1 MERFPTR
8 ILLAT
13 DGSECGE
20 SAGRVAVDLA
30 NRSGAELDV
39 VHAFTGNPLWRTLAF
54 WNLVGG
60 IVGALAAAVPGLIDY
75 TELKGRA
82 RRIANWH
89 MALNLGVTALFVV
102 NVLLRTTW
110 GSRFIDGSSWIPL
123 GLSVIGNAVLG
134 VSGWLGGEMVYVERV
149 GVEEPRD
156 RGLDSTRRR
165 VG

>member
-1 MERFPTR
+1 MAQTRARIARHPIHPMLVVFPIGLWVTA
-8 ILLAT
+8 L
-13 DGSECGE
+13 
-20 SAGRVAVDLA
+20 VF
-30 NRSGAELDV
+30 DV
-39 VHAFTGNPLWRTLAF
+39 VYAFTGNPLWRTLAF

-75 TELKGRA
+75 SEMTGRA

-110 GSRFIDGSSWIPL
+110 GSRFIDGNSWIPL
-123 GLSVIGNAVLG
+123 ALSVIGNAVLG

-149 GVEEPRD
+149 GVEDPPD
-156 RGLDSTRRR
+156 RGLNSARRR

>member
-1 MERFPTR
+1 MAQTRARIGRHPIHPMLVVFPIGLWVTA
-8 ILLAT
+8 L
-13 DGSECGE
+13 
-20 SAGRVAVDLA
+20 VF
-30 NRSGAELDV
+30 DV
-39 VHAFTGNPLWRTLAF
+39 VHAFTGTPLWRTLAF

-75 TELKGRA
+75 TEMKGRA

-110 GSRFIDGSSWIPL
+110 GSRFIDGDSWIPL
-123 GLSVIGNAVLG
+123 ALSVIGNAVLG

-149 GVEEPRD
+149 GVEE

>member
-1 MERFPTR
+1 MAQTRARIGKHPIHPMLVVFPIGLWVTA
-8 ILLAT
+8 L
-13 DGSECGE
+13 
-20 SAGRVAVDLA
+20 VF
-30 NRSGAELDV
+30 DV
-39 VHAFTGNPLWRTLAF
+39 VHAFTGTPLWRTLAF

-75 TELKGRA
+75 TEMKGRA

-102 NVLLRTTW
+102 NVLLRTMW
-110 GSRFIDGSSWIPL
+110 GSRFIDGDSWIPL
-123 GLSVIGNAVLG
+123 ALSVIGNAVLG

-149 GVEEPRD
+149 GVEE

>member
-1 MERFPTR
+1 MAQTRARIARHPIHPMLVVFPIGLWVTA
-8 ILLAT
+8 L
-13 DGSECGE
+13 
-20 SAGRVAVDLA
+20 VF
-30 NRSGAELDV
+30 DV
-39 VHAFTGNPLWRTLAF
+39 VHAFTGNSLWRTLAF

-60 IVGALAAAVPGLIDY
+60 IMGALAAAVPGLIDY
-75 TELKGRA
+75 TEMKGRA

-89 MALNLGVTALFVV
+89 MALNLGVTALFVI

-110 GSRFIDGSSWIPL
+110 GSRFIDGHSWIPL
-123 GLSVIGNAVLG
+123 GLSVIGNAVLA

>member
-1 MERFPTR
+1 M
-8 ILLAT
+8 
-13 DGSECGE
+13 
-20 SAGRVAVDLA
+20 
-30 NRSGAELDV
+30 
-39 VHAFTGNPLWRTLAF
+39 
-54 WNLVGG
+54 
-60 IVGALAAAVPGLIDY
+60 GALAAAVPGLIDY
-75 TELKGRA
+75 TEMKGRA

-110 GSRFIDGSSWIPL
+110 GSRFIDGHSWIPL
-123 GLSVIGNAVLG
+123 GLSVIGNAVLA

-156 RGLDSTRRR
+156 RGLDNTRRR

>member
-1 MERFPTR
+1 MARTRARIARHPIHPMLVVFPIGLWVTA
-8 ILLAT
+8 L
-13 DGSECGE
+13 
-20 SAGRVAVDLA
+20 VF
-30 NRSGAELDV
+30 DV

-60 IVGALAAAVPGLIDY
+60 IMGALAAAVPGLIDY
-75 TELKGRA
+75 TEMKGRA

-110 GSRFIDGSSWIPL
+110 GSRFIDGHSWIPL
-123 GLSVIGNAVLG
+123 GLSVIGNGVLA